1 VSKLMQRMREE
12 LVRRHYAE
20 STILSY
26 LRTVEDFRQYIQKR
40 LDHPGLDDIRRIKS
54 IYSKRESSESA
65 PSARTLRCSPAFLR
79 RGTSDQG

>member
-1 VSKLMQRMREE
+1 MTKLMQRMREE

-40 LDHPGLDDIRRIKS
+40 LDHPGLDDIRR
-54 IYSKRESSESA
+54 
-65 PSARTLRCSPAFLR
+65 C
-79 RGTSDQG
+79 